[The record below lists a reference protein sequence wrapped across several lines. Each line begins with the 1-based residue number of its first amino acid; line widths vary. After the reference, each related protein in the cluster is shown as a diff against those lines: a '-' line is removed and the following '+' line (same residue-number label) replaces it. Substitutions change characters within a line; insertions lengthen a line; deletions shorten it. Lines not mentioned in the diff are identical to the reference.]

1 MEYSGNSG
9 SLQSSSGG
17 DEEYDSRAAGSI
29 FMNSTTHHPAPPHV
43 IGPISN
49 QTPPPQPPFFDPFSN
64 YMQLHHPNMTW
75 PRPAATSF
83 RSDPNTINPMLS
95 GSSHSTHA
103 LRQPPA
109 AGEGSNNSGV
119 SAPTVTNHAAAARN
133 PRKRSRASRRA
144 PTTVLTT
151 DTTNFR
157 AMVQEFT
164 GVPAPPFIPRGGL
177 DLFGPRSTAF
187 ESPPPYLRR
196 PFSQKD
202 QPPPQF
208 RASSTAPDGGGMGG
222 SSTQSWN
229 LFNVTNPK
237 FVFSNKSS
245 DNMAGNLIPPDQ
257 TAAQNNSCNENTDN
271 KNAAAAEAAAR
282 WRNNNEEGYKPVG
295 GPYNFPATTS
305 MNGNMSYSGEKV
317 PAAENIITARGLSEG
332 MVESWICSSS
342 E

>member
-17 DEEYDSRAAGSI
+17 DEEYESRAAGSI
-29 FMNSTTHHPAPPHV
+29 FMNSSTTHHPAPPPHV

-49 QTPPPQPPFFDPFSN
+49 PPPQPPFFDPFSN
-64 YMQLHHPNMTW
+64 YMQLLHSNMTW
-75 PRPAATSF
+75 PRPPATSF
-83 RSDPNTINPMLS
+83 RSDPNTLNPMLS
-95 GSSHSTHA
+95 ASSHA
-103 LRQPPA
+103 LRPPPAA

-119 SAPTVTNHAAAARN
+119 SAPTVANQAAAAARN

-164 GVPAPPFIPRGGL
+164 GVPAPPFIQRGGL

-187 ESPPPYLRR
+187 ESPPPPPYLRR

-208 RASSTAPDGGGMGG
+208 RASSTPADGGCGGGMGG

-237 FVFSNKSS
+237 FVFSNNSS
-245 DNMAGNLIPPDQ
+245 DNIAGNLIPPDQ
-257 TAAQNNSCNENTDN
+257 TAAENNSCNENTDN
-271 KNAAAAEAAAR
+271 KNAAAR

-295 GPYNFPATTS
+295 GPYNFPATTPT
-305 MNGNMSYSGEKV
+305 NGNMNYSGEKV

>member
-17 DEEYDSRAAGSI
+17 DEEYESRAAGSI
-29 FMNSTTHHPAPPHV
+29 FMNSSTTHHPAPPTHV

-49 QTPPPQPPFFDPFSN
+49 PPQPPFFDPFSN
-64 YMQLHHPNMTW
+64 YMQLLHSNMTW
-75 PRPAATSF
+75 PRPPATSF

-95 GSSHSTHA
+95 ASSHA
-103 LRQPPA
+103 LRPPPA
-109 AGEGSNNSGV
+109 GGEGSNNSGV
-119 SAPTVTNHAAAARN
+119 SAPTVTNTNQAAAARN

-187 ESPPPYLRR
+187 ETPPPPPYLRR

-202 QPPPQF
+202 NPPPQF
-208 RASSTAPDGGGMGG
+208 RPSSTAADGGGGGMGG

-229 LFNVTNPK
+229 LFN
-237 FVFSNKSS
+237 
-245 DNMAGNLIPPDQ
+245 
-257 TAAQNNSCNENTDN
+257 
-271 KNAAAAEAAAR
+271 NAAAAEEAAR

-295 GPYNFPATTS
+295 GPYNFPATTP
-305 MNGNMSYSGEKV
+305 MNGNMNYSGEKA